1 MSPQTMALQK
11 EIFMKKNSLIH
22 VSILS
27 REFSKMIQNCEK
39 QLNIQPHWVGYG
51 LEVGVPPL
59 GLRASTIM
67 FSCNGKS

>member
-11 EIFMKKNSLIH
+11 EIFMKKK
-22 VSILS
+22 VS
-27 REFSKMIQNCEK
+27 FSKMIQNCEK